1 MNDAFGKNQGDQ
13 LKQIES
19 LTDDFSEKMGLAIG
33 RQLSGFGAISKV
45 DTGKPGISLS
55 VTDNLSDIES
65 TLSEMGL
72 GLDILNGD

>member
-1 MNDAFGKNQGDQ
+1 
-13 LKQIES
+13 
-19 LTDDFSEKMGLAIG
+19 MGLAIG

-55 VTDNLSDIES
+55 VTDNISDIES